1 MKLNIKLLLQDKFI
15 RGTAWLTAANFIG
28 SALNYFVHP
37 ILTRHLSIAEYGDFQ
52 ALLSFTT
59 IMSVISAVVLT
70 TLTKEIS
77 FLAAERESEI
87 EALRRRAFFRLFFV
101 GLIAVILIIIF
112 SGYLSRL
119 LKISEPAVLIISS
132 LNLLYIFPL
141 VVNRAVLTGMQDFF
155 ALSLSNF
162 LDAIG
167 RLFLVIILVVI
178 FSWEILGAAYALGLA
193 GLFAFV
199 VSFWQIKRLRLLPN
213 NDGFKPSLRALWP
226 YALLVLWFT
235 ALYQFFYNFDMLF
248 VKSVFSPEEAGLYG
262 SLLTIGRIIYFIG
275 ASVPLVMFPVLA
287 GLKDDNGSR
296 RHAILGKSLLLMS
309 GLTIPAYLVIALF
322 PEFVIKIVVGAKYL
336 SMAPYLPSFA
346 LVILLLTLL
355 TVLSQYFL
363 ALAKRRGLVVL
374 SIAALL
380 EIILLM
386 SFHDN
391 IWEIIY
397 SLTAV
402 FGGASL
408 ALIILFLSDF
418 LATRR
423 ARFILPTK
431 GADIL

>member
-1 MKLNIKLLLQDKFI
+1 MNLNLKQLLQDKFV
-15 RGTAWLTAANFIG
+15 RGTAFLTAANFIA

-37 ILTRHLSIAEYGDFQ
+37 ILTRHLSVPAYGDFQ
-52 ALLSFTT
+52 AFLSFTT
-59 IMSVISAVVLT
+59 IAAVISAVAMT
-70 TLTKEIS
+70 TLTKKIS
-77 FLAAERESEI
+77 QLAAGSPEKI
-87 EALRRRAFFRLFFV
+87 EALRRRASFHLFFI
-101 GLIAVILIIIF
+101 GLALFALILIF
-112 SGYLSRL
+112 SGPLNEL
-119 LKISEPAVLIISS
+119 LKISEPGVLIIAS

-141 VVNRAVLTGMQDFF
+141 VVNRAALTGVQDFP
-155 ALSLSNF
+155 ALSLSTV
-162 LDAIG
+162 LDAVS
-167 RLFLVIILVVI
+167 RLSLIIFLVVV
-178 FSWEILGAAYALGLA
+178 LLQGLNGAAYSLGLT
-193 GLFAFV
+193 GFLAFLI
-199 VSFWQIKRLRLLPN
+199 SFWQIKRLRLLPN